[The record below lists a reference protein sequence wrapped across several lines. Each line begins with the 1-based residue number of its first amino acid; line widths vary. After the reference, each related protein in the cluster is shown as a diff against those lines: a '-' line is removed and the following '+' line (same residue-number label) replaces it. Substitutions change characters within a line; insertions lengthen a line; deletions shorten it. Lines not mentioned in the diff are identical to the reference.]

1 MKLLATGVCNWDSP
15 DILLDMNAEWLTE
28 CLKGAVTKTK
38 TKVCLFNNSY
48 NFNKTGF
55 EDRLLKN
62 SLFMQIIFVRETQFL
77 VTISFVLKKKR

>member
-38 TKVCLFNNSY
+38 TKVCLFNN
-48 NFNKTGF
+48 K
-55 EDRLLKN
+55 
-62 SLFMQIIFVRETQFL
+62 
-77 VTISFVLKKKR
+77 VTISIKPCLKIGCLKKCIIHANNFCKGNSIFSDY